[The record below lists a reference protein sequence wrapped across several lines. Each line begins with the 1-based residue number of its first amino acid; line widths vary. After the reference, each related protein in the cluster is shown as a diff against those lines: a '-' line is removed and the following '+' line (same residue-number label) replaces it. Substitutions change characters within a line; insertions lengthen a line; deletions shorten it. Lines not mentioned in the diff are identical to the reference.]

1 MTRNKAVTVSKLL
14 FKIES
19 LETLHE
25 EILGLD
31 SLQEFNSDFEDNSLE
46 DELLAVVQARLDKAL
61 KELEEM

>member
-1 MTRNKAVTVSKLL
+1 MTRDKALKVSKLL

-19 LETLHE
+19 LETLYD

-31 SLQEFNSDFEDNSLE
+31 SLHEFYNDFGENSLE
-46 DELLAVVQARLDKAL
+46 DELLAVVQNRLDKAL